1 MKILV
6 SGGSGFLG
14 SHIADALATAGHSV
28 VVLDRMS
35 SRWLRSGQT
44 MVVGDVLDR
53 ASVRRAMEGCDA
65 VYHLAAVADINEA
78 MNQPRAAVEVNI
90 LGTLNMLEAAQV
102 VGLKRFVLA
111 SSVYVYSN
119 QGSFYRTTKQTCE
132 SLVVDYQERF
142 GLEFTVLRFGSLYGP
157 RADGGNY
164 IHQLLTQA
172 IVERRIDH
180 YGTGDEVREYIHVLD
195 AAAMSVDILAPE
207 FANQFIHLTGRERMT
222 SRDMMSMIREIL
234 GGDISVT
241 FKAADL
247 PGHYLQTPY
256 NYTPKLGRRFGRSTY
271 IDLGC
276 GLLDCLRE
284 IDTKRQFS
292 PDSVDGDAPAARDE

>member
-6 SGGSGFLG
+6 TGGSGFLG
-14 SHIADALATAGHSV
+14 SHIADALTGAGHQAV
-28 VVLDRMS
+28 IFDRKPS
-35 SRWLRSGQT
+35 PWLQSNQT
-44 MVVGDVLDR
+44 MIVGDVLD
-53 ASVRRAMEGCDA
+53 AAGVKRAMVGCDA

-78 MNQPRAAVEVNI
+78 INQPRAAVEVNI
-90 LGTLNMLEAAQV
+90 LGTLNMLEAAQAA
-102 VGLKRFVLA
+102 GLKRFVLA

-157 RADGGNY
+157 RADGSNY
-164 IHQLLTQA
+164 IHHLLTQA

-195 AAAMSVDILAPE
+195 AAAMSADILAPE

-222 SRDMMSMIREIL
+222 SRDMMSMVREIL
-234 GGDISVT
+234 GGEIAVT
-241 FKAADL
+241 FKATDL

-256 NYTPKLGRRFGRSTY
+256 NYTPRLGRRLVRNTY
-271 IDLGC
+271 IDLGL
-276 GLLDCLRE
+276 GLLDYVRE
-284 IDTKRQFS
+284 LDTHIGLKS
-292 PDSVDGDAPAARDE
+292 NS